1 MNRRFPRIKEP
12 RTFYDVFSVVVVGL
26 LFVTTVLSVWRGTII
41 RIEMAV
47 FSGFLFLWVV
57 WAIGQILNQSARKPL
72 SQVEGWSPLLLA
84 QEAFEQ

>member
-57 WAIGQILNQSARKPL
+57 WAIGQILNQPPRKKR
-72 SQVEGWSPLLLA
+72 SHK
-84 QEAFEQ
+84 